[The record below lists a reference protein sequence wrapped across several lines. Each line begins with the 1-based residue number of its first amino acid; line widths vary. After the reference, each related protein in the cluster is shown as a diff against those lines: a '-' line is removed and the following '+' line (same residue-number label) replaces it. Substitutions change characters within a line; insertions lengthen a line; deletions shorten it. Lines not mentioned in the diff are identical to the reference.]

1 MAVFRCFFGRN
12 KFSRPNGQLSPIA
25 CHTYLESY
33 QMEINQKIN
42 LTTVLRWDTVTISLL
57 LHLLPLNCPFHP
69 SGVCSRFTHMRFAF
83 PPPSPFK
90 QINVSGQVTLAGGAC
105 DQVAGGA
112 GEGEEDGGG
121 GGRGGRQGE
130 KVGHRY
136 IINLQTP
143 ISPIN

>member
-1 MAVFRCFFGRN
+1 M
-12 KFSRPNGQLSPIA
+12 
-25 CHTYLESY
+25 
-33 QMEINQKIN
+33 
-42 LTTVLRWDTVTISLL
+42 
-57 LHLLPLNCPFHP
+57 
-69 SGVCSRFTHMRFAF
+69 
-83 PPPSPFK
+83 
-90 QINVSGQVTLAGGAC
+90 AGGAC

-130 KVGHRY
+130 KVCHRY